1 MYKVIPALALA
12 GMVTVPALATAEDS
26 TLSGNISLTSNYLFR
41 GVSQTQDGPA
51 IQGGFDY
58 AHPSGVYIG
67 TWASNVAWVE
77 ETGLKDNN
85 SMEIDLYGGYKGEAG
100 PISYDLGMIHYHYP
114 GSKVPAATTPNTT
127 EVYVG
132 LGWSFLSLKYS
143 YVVSDYFV
151 GWTTTAGGKT
161 RGSYYVDLSGSY
173 DLGSGWGVS
182 AHVGYQ
188 DVKGNDPASYTDW
201 NLGVSKDVGFGTFKL
216 MYSDTDADTA
226 TYTWGAGSPKKVAN
240 GTFVLS
246 FSKAF

>member
-1 MYKVIPALALA
+1 MHKLSSALALA
-12 GMVTVPALATAEDS
+12 GLVMVPVLAPAEDS
-26 TLSGNISLTSNYLFR
+26 PLTGNISLTSNDLFR

-58 AHPSGVYIG
+58 AHPSGLYVG
-67 TWASNVAWVE
+67 TWGSNVAWVE

-85 SMEIDLYGGYKGEAG
+85 SLEIDLYGGYKAEAG
-100 PISYDLGMIHYHYP
+100 PIRYDLGLIHYHYP
-114 GSKVPAATTPNTT
+114 GSRLPGATTPSTT

-132 LGWSFLSLKYS
+132 LVWRFLSLKYS
-143 YVVSDYFV
+143 HVVSDYFV
-151 GWTTTAGGKT
+151 GWTTTSGGKT

-173 DLGSGWGVS
+173 DLGGGWGVS

-188 DVKGNDPASYTDW
+188 DVKGNAPASYTDW

-226 TYTWGAGSPKKVAN
+226 TYTWGTAPKKVAN
-240 GTFVLS
+240 GAFVLS
-246 FSKAF
+246 FSKTF